1 MAPPWKESFQH
12 RQGGTLESAH
22 PQHSFSCHRSRAG
35 AAPGDD
41 GRPSRSDLRALAP
54 VWMSAH
60 SAPPQT
66 RYLRLASMTLV
77 GIAPTRWPNIM
88 LFWESLRLSH
98 ASMSTVVCHA
108 HRTRTRCAPG
118 HSPLQLRWRT
128 EAPGAGASLRGAS
141 TRTHTSLPARRCVA
155 ARGPAAGLATAEA
168 RRRTAG
174 CRADRQHC
182 NAMRTA
188 MRPPPA
194 TIRGPAAAG
203 RRALMP
209 ALEPECEGVCPK

>member
-22 PQHSFSCHRSRAG
+22 PQHSFSCYRSRAG

-141 TRTHTSLPARRCVA
+141 TRTHTSLPARAASPRA
-155 ARGPAAGLATAEA
+155 ARLLAS
-168 RRRTAG
+168 RRR
-174 CRADRQHC
+174 
-182 NAMRTA
+182 
-188 MRPPPA
+188 RP
-194 TIRGPAAAG
+194 GGG
-203 RRALMP
+203 RRAAGPTASTATRCAPRCAHPLP
-209 ALEPECEGVCPK
+209 PSADLLRLAAER